1 MPIFPIAYFPPISW
15 FSAAIQ
21 YDFIELEVSQY
32 FRKQQ
37 YTNRMWIKGANGDMK
52 LSIPVERRG
61 AKMPIKEKKI
71 SYATNWQI
79 QHFRSWEAAYRNSPY
94 YEYYIDSFQ
103 PLFQERPVFLV
114 DLLEQTILICQQK
127 LGVTWDI
134 KMSEEFYP
142 LKKAEEIE
150 WRSAFDP
157 TRQKQYD
164 GFQATAY
171 PQVFDG
177 FSPDLS
183 IVDLLFNEGQAS
195 LPILERCLNIES

>member
-1 MPIFPIAYFPPISW
+1 MAIFPIAYFPSISW

-21 YDFIELEVSQY
+21 YDSVELEVSQY

-71 SYATNWQI
+71 SYAENWQL

-94 YEYYIDSFQ
+94 YEYYIDDFR
-103 PLFQERPVFLV
+103 PLFEKQYIYLV
-114 DLLEQTILICQQK
+114 DLLEDSLSLCQTK
-127 LGVTWDI
+127 LGLELEVKRTQ
-134 KMSEEFYP
+134 EFKP
-142 LKKAEEIE
+142 KVKGDQND

-157 TRQKQYD
+157 TRQKLVAGY
-164 GFQATAY
+164 APKNY

-177 FSPDLS
+177 FSADLS

-195 LPILERCLNIES
+195 PSFITNRYNE